1 MKKLFIAMTIACVT
15 TFSAFAIDLSIGG
28 LIDLSPTFGSVKVKV
43 AGVST
48 KMTTQQTMMGGKF
61 FFDAQYVAVLLGV
74 DGTVS
79 KYKTTT
85 AGITDSD
92 DLRVIYFNIGL
103 LGKYPF
109 TVGIAKLYPMLGFDF
124 DIATTAKFEGVVAQK
139 EYVKEF
145 HRYWFDIGFGADVFV
160 LEKLFIRPQLMLGF
174 QMNKSETVKKIIKNA
189 KAAGGKVSAI
199 GMKFNIGVG
208 VGYQF

>member
-43 AGVST
+43 ADVST
-48 KMTTQQTMMGGKF
+48 KATTQQTMMGGKF

-85 AGITDSD
+85 AGITESND
-92 DLRVIYFNIGL
+92 
-103 LGKYPF
+103 
-109 TVGIAKLYPMLGFDF
+109 
-124 DIATTAKFEGVVAQK
+124 
-139 EYVKEF
+139 
-145 HRYWFDIGFGADVFV
+145 
-160 LEKLFIRPQLMLGF
+160 
-174 QMNKSETVKKIIKNA
+174 
-189 KAAGGKVSAI
+189 
-199 GMKFNIGVG
+199 
-208 VGYQF
+208 